1 MSFHH
6 LPRQILF
13 HGREWPS
20 VVINDII
27 QIQKKTLL
35 ENPFRNEMSE
45 KRCQITWTK
54 KNQHTVIFEPR
65 LCVWA
70 REIFSIS

>member
-27 QIQKKTLL
+27 QIQKKKLL
-35 ENPFRNEMSE
+35 ENPFKSEMSE
-45 KRCQITWTK
+45 K
-54 KNQHTVIFEPR
+54 TVPNHLNKENTNISTQR
-65 LCVWA
+65 KCVCVSA
-70 REIFSIS
+70 RNFSIT